1 MRIDRGSGVG
11 GWLGLVGV
19 GWGWMS
25 ERLSGCTSFHLR
37 EVDPMKHFSRAVDE
51 SRRIADRKPG
61 PSVFLPAQPQSYHES
76 RAEGAR
82 R

>member
-1 MRIDRGSGVG
+1 
-11 GWLGLVGV
+11 
-19 GWGWMS
+19 MS

-37 EVDPMKHFSRAVDE
+37 EVDPMKHFNRAVGE
-51 SRRIADRKPG
+51 SCRIADRKPD
-61 PSVFLPAQPQSYHES
+61 PTVFLPAQPQSYHES

>member
-1 MRIDRGSGVG
+1 
-11 GWLGLVGV
+11 
-19 GWGWMS
+19 MS

-37 EVDPMKHFSRAVDE
+37 EVDPMKHFNRAVGE
-51 SRRIADRKPG
+51 SCRIVDRKPD
-61 PSVFLPAQPQSYHES
+61 PSVFLPAQPQSFHES